1 MYLRLFK
8 HQFKKKQKIM
18 LKTQLNPRKK
28 RKKKNPKKKFPKKK
42 NQNQ

>member
-1 MYLRLFK
+1 
-8 HQFKKKQKIM
+8 M